1 MYRTKINNHGT
12 AKGHFIKTLGA
23 GIVFSIIIILT
34 ALTAESAQAHLRSS
48 GGLCGTDA
56 LCKTLEGKELVLI
69 KYYSMGSVLV
79 ILYDSEKVGDLT
91 LFVPEFDYSKERGT
105 ISDALDFFEGI
116 PEISG
121 FSVLKG
127 KRSAGWFK
135 TEVIEGVYVIK
146 PLYEVT
152 SEYQAPDFRFSDKD
166 GKIIMYINPLY
177 RQRDDFERLL
187 IH

>member
-1 MYRTKINNHGT
+1 MTKINNYGL
-12 AKGHFIKTLGA
+12 AKECFVTTLIA
-23 GIVFSIIIILT
+23 GIIFSIIVSVI
-34 ALTAESAQAHLRSS
+34 ALTAGSAQAHLRSS
-48 GGLCGTDA
+48 GGLCGRDA
-56 LCKTLEGKELVLI
+56 LCKILEGKEFGLI

-79 ILYDSEKVGDLT
+79 ILYDSGKFSGLT
-91 LFVPEFDYSKERGT
+91 LFVPEADYRKERGT
-105 ISDALDFFEGI
+105 ISDAVDFLEDI

-121 FSVLKG
+121 FTVLKG

-146 PLYEVT
+146 PQYEVT
-152 SEYQAPDFRFSDKD
+152 SEYRAPDYRFSDKG
-166 GKIIMYINPLY
+166 GKIIMYITPTY

>member
-1 MYRTKINNHGT
+1 MTKTNKDGSV
-12 AKGHFIKTLGA
+12 KGHFIKTLGS
-23 GIVFSIIIILT
+23 GMVFSIIVILI
-34 ALTAESAQAHLRSS
+34 ALTTGNAQALLRSS
-48 GGLCGTDA
+48 RGLCGRDA
-56 LCKTLEGKELVLI
+56 LCKTLEGKELDLI

-79 ILYDSEKVGDLT
+79 VLYDSKKVGDLT

-105 ISDALDFFEGI
+105 IGDAIDFIGRI

-121 FSVLKG
+121 FTVLTG

-146 PLYEVT
+146 PQYEVM
-152 SEYQAPDFRFSDKD
+152 SEYLAPDYRFSDKD
-166 GKIIMYINPLY
+166 GKIIMHITPLY
-177 RQRDDFERLL
+177 RQRDDFELLL